1 MSELDE
7 FMKREKPKRKSKLAD
22 YNKEIL
28 ALKKN
33 RYTVKQI
40 HSYLTGVKKIEVNM
54 EYLARHIRNL
64 DLEIFNES
72 KPEPKAK
79 VAVTVPV
86 KAEQKKETPVETK
99 ESKAETPEEIMA
111 RIGPMLAKSRENFT
125 GAKIEEWQPEKKS
138 W

>member
-33 RYTVKQI
+33 RYTIKQI
-40 HSYLTGVKKIEVNM
+40 HSYLTSVKKIEVNM

-79 VAVTVPV
+79 VAQAAATVPA
-86 KAEQKKETPVETK
+86 KAEQTK
-99 ESKAETPEEIMA
+99 ESKVETPEEIMA

-125 GAKIEEWQPEKKS
+125 GAKIEEWKAS
-138 W
+138 V